1 MGVATT
7 SSSLSESKLQS
18 ILSYLDEME
27 RADGELVTQLSQRR
41 DRQEAA
47 GKPVAE
53 RETEQMTGPS
63 KSVEHSL
70 SLVWLC
76 FTDYHR
82 GSDLGE
88 ELQAATDVATDV
100 TTTILTQRMELDSK
114 NKSVWSQ

>member
-18 ILSYLDEME
+18 ILNYLDEME
-27 RADGELVTQLSQRR
+27 RADGELVTQLSHSR
-41 DRQEAA
+41 DRQEAV
-47 GKPVAE
+47 GKPPAE
-53 RETEQMTGPS
+53 RETLGHPADQMTGPT
-63 KSVEHSL
+63 KSVEHL
-70 SLVWLC
+70 LPLVWLY

-88 ELQAATDVATDV
+88 ELQAATAVATDV

-114 NKSVWSQ
+114 NK